1 MTMIED
7 QTTEKT
13 YIEEIAGGVQITMFK
28 QAKLISGGNDTLNDT
43 LSDTLNDTINERQ
56 ALILKIINSKHGITL
71 PEIATQVDVS
81 IATVKRDID
90 FLKEKN
96 IIKRI
101 GSRKS
106 GYWQI
111 NTKTQ

>member
-1 MTMIED
+1 MIEN

-13 YIEEIAGGVQITMFK
+13 YIGEIAGGVQITMFK

-43 LSDTLNDTINERQ
+43 INERQ

-71 PEIATQVDVS
+71 PKIASQVDVS

>member
-7 QTTEKT
+7 QTTEKL

-28 QAKLISGGNDTLNDT
+28 QDKLISGGNDTLNDT
-43 LSDTLNDTINERQ
+43 LNDRQ
-56 ALILKIINSKHGITL
+56 AMILKIISSKHGITL
-71 PEIATQVDVS
+71 PEIAIQVDVG

-111 NTKTQ
+111 NLKNQ